1 MKHFL
6 LHILAS
12 LLVFNHTVA
21 QETSVTTNQ
30 MIVYGTAT
38 IEKPADRAQITLS
51 LKGFGPTLET
61 AINETKKKVRDVTAK
76 LFSLGLKESNLY
88 TSSFNSGDN
97 FEGKAF
103 WSSSRDFR
111 TQIDMVVTVDSLDL
125 LEPVV
130 SVLANA
136 SPERLSNIIF
146 SLRSDS
152 LQKLEVR
159 GLAIANAQ
167 QKATLMAGQLGIA
180 LGKVLFVEELFSPS
194 DGDFSVQQPLSPL
207 YNRMMAT
214 SVVVMAQS
222 GGAAFFGHKF
232 SVKSGVRVVF
242 EIRSGK

>member
-1 MKHFL
+1 MNRFL
-6 LHILAS
+6 LALVTQ
-12 LLVFNHTVA
+12 LLVSTHA
-21 QETSVTTNQ
+21 LSQETSITTNQ

-38 IEKPADRAQITLS
+38 IEKAADRAQVNLTL
-51 LKGFGPTLET
+51 KAFGPTLEA

-76 LFSLGLKESNLY
+76 LFSLGLKESSLY

-136 SPERLSNIIF
+136 SPERLSNIVF

-159 GLAIANAQ
+159 RLAIANAQ

-180 LGKVLFVEELFSPS
+180 LGKVLFVEELLSPS
-194 DGDFSVQQPLSPL
+194 DGDFSVQQPYA
-207 YNRMMAT
+207 YNRMAFSAVTVTAMG
-214 SVVVMAQS
+214 

-242 EIRSGK
+242 EIRAGK